1 MQLIFTKI
9 FRLLWLVYFICLI
22 FLDRDD
28 TTVKVGLIIS
38 ILILM
43 IITIFRSLESKKEWS
58 EIISDMEESES

>member
-43 IITIFRSLESKKEWS
+43 IITIFRSLESKKEWF

>member
-28 TTVKVGLIIS
+28 STVKVGLIIS

-58 EIISDMEESES
+58 EIINDIKESES